1 MVTLKKYTYM
11 KEIIYFCIKKTGVG
25 ISNMLLEMQNN
36 RDHRIL
42 QVIL

>member
-1 MVTLKKYTYM
+1 MVALKKIYV
-11 KEIIYFCIKKTGVG
+11 KEIIYFCIKKIGVG
-25 ISNMLLEMQNN
+25 ISNMFLEMQNN